1 MRPVTRGQV
10 PSTPFRQ
17 YRDAF
22 EPLRTRL
29 GSYCSYCERP
39 ILTHLAVEHVQN
51 QDKHPEL
58 ALTWDNFLL
67 ACVNCNSC
75 KREHNDSRAGHLW
88 PDQNNTLLAFSYQ
101 GGLVKNALP
110 TAHRAYALAAAL
122 LHLVGLD
129 KVPGLP
135 GNQPGKSDDRWQYRQ
150 QLADAVQSTK
160 QRLARCD
167 TPEMRAEIIERAKD
181 RGGFSIW
188 FAAFHD
194 DTDMRQRLI
203 SAFIGTAPDCFDAE
217 ANPVPKP
224 GALI

>member
-1 MRPVTRGQV
+1 MRPVARGAA
-10 PSTPFRQ
+10 PKDLFRQ

-29 GSYCSYCERP
+29 GSFCSYCERP
-39 ILTHLAVEHVQN
+39 IQTHLAVEHVQS
-51 QDKHPEL
+51 QARHSGL
-58 ALTWDNFLL
+58 ALEWDNFLL

-75 KREHNDSRAGHLW
+75 KREHNPSREGYLW
-88 PDQNNTLLAFSYQ
+88 PDQNNTLLAFLYPA
-101 GGLVKNALP
+101 GLVKNALP
-110 TAHRAYALAAAL
+110 ADHPAYALAEAL
-122 LHLVGLD
+122 LQLVGLD
-129 KVPGLP
+129 KAPGVPGK
-135 GNQPGKSDDRWQYRQ
+135 QPSKSDDRWQYRQ

-188 FAAFHD
+188 FAAFRED
-194 DTDMRQRLI
+194 ADMRQRLI
-203 SAFIGTAPDCFDAE
+203 HAFIGTAMDCFDDA
-217 ANPVPKP
+217 ANPIPKP